1 MAKTLE
7 KETVTAIEHAIL
19 TAQKAGRHPDL
30 HAIAGIFNCTY
41 QSVCYIR
48 RRLEKLQ
55 RTGVDDRKKAG
66 RKPLADQDRM
76 AESIRSLLAKRP
88 ELDQSAISDY
98 LFDEF
103 GVRVCQAT
111 VSRLLKKNAIPH
123 KISNK
128 LYKKSKLFTTNL
140 EGKTVVEDLGDK
152 EMEVA
157 ASALSELPTALC
169 ESPYKSPYP
178 PADLASAAMAFGGQA
193 AENGESYGESHAAS
207 SIDSSIALTFHEPPT
222 PGARLLNYMTP
233 YG

>member
-7 KETVTAIEHAIL
+7 KDTVAAIEHAIL
-19 TAQKAGRHPDL
+19 TAQRTGKNADL

-48 RRLEKLQ
+48 RRLERHQ
-55 RTGVDDRKKAG
+55 RTGIDDRKRAG
-66 RKPLADQDRM
+66 RKPLGDHDRM
-76 AESIRSLLAKRP
+76 AASIRNLLAKRP

-111 VSRLLKKNAIPH
+111 VSRLLKKNGIPH

-140 EGKTVVEDLGDK
+140 DGKSTAVDECTSR
-152 EMEVA
+152 EVA
-157 ASALSELPTALC
+157 ASALSSLPTAMHRI
-169 ESPYKSPYP
+169 PYKSPYP
-178 PADLASAAMAFGGQA
+178 PRDMASAVMSFNALPTSNAPTFEESHTASSNDMIFSSPAPAIAPDYTQ
-193 AENGESYGESHAAS
+193 SYG
-207 SIDSSIALTFHEPPT
+207 
-222 PGARLLNYMTP
+222 LN
-233 YG
+233 G

>member
-7 KETVTAIEHAIL
+7 KDTVAAIELAIL

-48 RRLEKLQ
+48 RRLEKHQ
-55 RTGVDDRKKAG
+55 KTGIDDRKKAG

-76 AESIRSLLAKRP
+76 AESIRGLLAKRP
-88 ELDQSAISDY
+88 ELDQCAISDY

-111 VSRLLKKNAIPH
+111 VSRLLKKNGIPH

-128 LYKKSKLFTTNL
+128 LYKKSKLFTTNP
-140 EGKTVVEDLGDK
+140 EGRVIVEDNSR
-152 EMEVA
+152 EVA
-157 ASALSELPTALC
+157 ASALSSLPTALY

-178 PADLASAAMAFGGQA
+178 PTDLTSTDMTFNSQTS
-193 AENGESYGESHAAS
+193 NGTPYEVSQPAAS
-207 SIDSSIALTFHEPPT
+207 MNMTFQSPPAPAT
-222 PGARLLNYMTP
+222 NLVNYMTP
-233 YG
+233 FG

>member
-7 KETVTAIEHAIL
+7 KDTVAAIELAIL

-48 RRLEKLQ
+48 RRLEKHQ
-55 RTGVDDRKKAG
+55 KTGIDDRKKAG

-76 AESIRSLLAKRP
+76 AKSIRGLLAKRP

-111 VSRLLKKNAIPH
+111 VSRLLKKNGIPH

-128 LYKKSKLFTTNL
+128 LYKKSKLFTTNP
-140 EGKTVVEDLGDK
+140 EGRVMIEDNSR
-152 EMEVA
+152 EVA
-157 ASALSELPTALC
+157 ASALSSLPTALY

-178 PADLASAAMAFGGQA
+178 PTDLTSADMTFNGQTSNGTTYEDSQSAASM
-193 AENGESYGESHAAS
+193 NM
-207 SIDSSIALTFHEPPT
+207 TFQSPPT
-222 PGARLLNYMTP
+222 PATSLVNYMTP
-233 YG
+233 FG

>member
-1 MAKTLE
+1 MAKILE
-7 KETVTAIEHAIL
+7 KDTVAAIELAIL

-55 RTGVDDRKKAG
+55 KTGVDDRKKAG

-76 AESIRSLLAKRP
+76 AESIRGLLAKRP

-111 VSRLLKKNAIPH
+111 VSRLLKKNGIPH

-128 LYKKSKLFTTNL
+128 LYKKSKLFTTSP
-140 EGKTVVEDLGDK
+140 EGMVMVEDNSR
-152 EMEVA
+152 EVA
-157 ASALSELPTALC
+157 ASALSSLPTALY
-169 ESPYKSPYP
+169 ESPYKGPYP
-178 PADLASAAMAFGGQA
+178 PTDLSSADMTFSGQA
-193 AENGESYGESHAAS
+193 ASNGTFYEDSQSAAS
-207 SIDSSIALTFHEPPT
+207 MNLTFASPPAPT
-222 PGARLLNYMTP
+222 TNMVNYMTP

>member
-7 KETVTAIEHAIL
+7 KDTVAAIELAIL

-30 HAIAGIFNCTY
+30 HAIAGVFNCTY

-48 RRLEKLQ
+48 RRLEKHQ
-55 RTGVDDRKKAG
+55 KTGIDDRKKAG

-76 AESIRSLLAKRP
+76 AESIRGLLAKRP

-111 VSRLLKKNAIPH
+111 VSRLLKKNGIPH

-128 LYKKSKLFTTNL
+128 LYKKSKLFTTNP
-140 EGKTVVEDLGDK
+140 EGRVMVEDNSR
-152 EMEVA
+152 EVA
-157 ASALSELPTALC
+157 ASALSSLPNALY

-178 PADLASAAMAFGGQA
+178 PTDLTSADMTFNGQTTSNGTTYEDSQSAASM
-193 AENGESYGESHAAS
+193 NM
-207 SIDSSIALTFHEPPT
+207 TFQSPPA
-222 PGARLLNYMTP
+222 PAMNLVNYMTP
-233 YG
+233 FG

>member
-30 HAIAGIFNCTY
+30 HAIAGVFNCTY

-76 AESIRSLLAKRP
+76 AESIRNLLAKRP

-111 VSRLLKKNAIPH
+111 VSRLLKKNGIPH

-128 LYKKSKLFTTNL
+128 LYKKSKLFATTL
-140 EGKTVVEDLGDK
+140 EGKTVVEDR
-152 EMEVA
+152 EREVA
-157 ASALSELPTALC
+157 ASALSELPTASY

-178 PADLASAAMAFGGQA
+178 PADLASAAMAFGGQVVGNS
-193 AENGESYGESHAAS
+193 EPYGDSHVAS
-207 SIDSSIALTFHEPPT
+207 SIDSSIDLAFHEPPT
-222 PGARLLNYMTP
+222 PGARLVNYMTP

>member
-7 KETVTAIEHAIL
+7 KDTVAAIELAIL

-48 RRLEKLQ
+48 RRVEKHQ

-76 AESIRSLLAKRP
+76 AESIRNLLAKRP

-111 VSRLLKKNAIPH
+111 VSRLLKKNGIPH

-128 LYKKSKLFTTNL
+128 LYKKSKLFTTNP
-140 EGKTVVEDLGDK
+140 EGKVMVEDNSR
-152 EMEVA
+152 EVA
-157 ASALSELPTALC
+157 ASALSSLPTSMY

-178 PADLASAAMAFGGQA
+178 PTDMASAVMTFSGQA
-193 AENGESYGESHAAS
+193 ASNASSYEDSQAPS
-207 SIDSSIALTFHEPPT
+207 SIDMTFHSPPA
-222 PGARLLNYMTP
+222 PGTNLVNYMTP